1 MATDDA
7 VKQRILEAQREIE
20 NALISVK
27 ALAARLDNAEFDE
40 ALHAAARER
49 LQAALAHLDSLRSA
63 HAAPLPDL
71 A

>member
-1 MATDDA
+1 MTTDGA
-7 VKQRILEAQREIE
+7 VRQRVLEAQREVE
-20 NALISVK
+20 NALTQLK
-27 ALAARLDNAEFDE
+27 ALAARLDDAEFDE
-40 ALHAAARER
+40 TLHAAARER